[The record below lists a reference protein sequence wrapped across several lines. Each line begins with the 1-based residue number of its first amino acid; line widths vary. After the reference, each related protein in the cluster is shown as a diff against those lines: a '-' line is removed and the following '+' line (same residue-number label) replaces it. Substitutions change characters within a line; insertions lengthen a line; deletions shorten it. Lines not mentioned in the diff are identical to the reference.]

1 MGDYQISL
9 EDLQNLI
16 DKYSKLDH
24 NLVLSD
30 IYVKDRQNYASCL
43 KISSLNVLN
52 MLDQNE
58 NSFGTHC
65 YLTILRF
72 VTITYI
78 DKATN
83 ILMRIFYAWSTVFIS
98 RLWFTWIRY
107 KLMIQEQKKIQ
118 QNQRPSYKAI
128 EHHFMTFPAYHSIEL
143 NAHMLTIISL
153 LVLNEKLP
161 IESLNIFLFS
171 SQPCENIFRSARA
184 LTGPF
189 STMTNFTVQQ
199 FLSKTRK
206 ISILNEIKCFE
217 ESNVTSGGIK
227 FPKHHKQ
234 NQSNAFSSILIN
246 LNELTLDNIEK
257 NIYDAYEYAKSFAEK
272 LGMSSLLKTK
282 NVFQLNDLSLN
293 IRNDLEKII
302 YLNDDSTLDN
312 DDNSDSDDEENYY
325 SLASDVEDDNENEE
339 SETENECTQS
349 TKDVFNGMRIYST
362 VADKDKNKF
371 FKIEINNKI
380 KYIHKQTAVWY
391 LTNNNNRLSSDR
403 LVRVQK
409 ASRQ

>member
-1 MGDYQISL
+1 
-9 EDLQNLI
+9 
-16 DKYSKLDH
+16 
-24 NLVLSD
+24 
-30 IYVKDRQNYASCL
+30 
-43 KISSLNVLN
+43 
-52 MLDQNE
+52 
-58 NSFGTHC
+58 
-65 YLTILRF
+65 
-72 VTITYI
+72 
-78 DKATN
+78 
-83 ILMRIFYAWSTVFIS
+83 
-98 RLWFTWIRY
+98 
-107 KLMIQEQKKIQ
+107 
-118 QNQRPSYKAI
+118 
-128 EHHFMTFPAYHSIEL
+128 MTFPAYHSIEL

-312 DDNSDSDDEENYY
+312 DDNSDSGDEENYY

-403 LVRVQK
+403 LVRLVRVQK